1 MTTNTRQA
9 DDQIAWRLTAY
20 ANIRLSPS
28 PEATIRMRAAVMAA
42 AAAIP
47 VRSAAPMRRAVP
59 RPEPI
64 SFAAYRARFGFSG
77 RSRAVAGLLAA
88 TLSLVL
94 MTGVAFAASP
104 GGPLYGARLWVESV
118 ALPSDPG
125 ARADADADRLDAR
138 LKEAVGAARSGNGSA
153 TAAALGAYRDILDDA
168 MQAAG
173 KLESR
178 TLRLEAALAR
188 HQLVLAT
195 LLEYAPDPARDAL
208 QQAIER
214 SDQAVKG
221 IGAGRDDQGD
231 RPTVRPTP
239 RSPNANGPRPKSKR
253 GSGGR
258 P

>member
-1 MTTNTRQA
+1 MTTYSRQA
-9 DDQIAWRLTAY
+9 DDQLAWRLTAY

-28 PEATIRMRAAVMAA
+28 PEATARMRAAVMAA
-42 AAAIP
+42 AAGLPA
-47 VRSAAPMRRAVP
+47 RTATQAPPATRT
-59 RPEPI
+59 PEPI
-64 SFAAYRARFGFSG
+64 AFAAHRARFGFSG

-88 TLSLVL
+88 SLSLLL

-104 GGPLYGARLWVESV
+104 GGPLYGARLWVETVS
-118 ALPSDPG
+118 LPSEPG
-125 ARADADADRLDAR
+125 ARADADADRLDSR

-168 MQAAG
+168 MLAAG
-173 KLESR
+173 KSESR

-195 LLEYAPDPARDAL
+195 LLEYAPDRARDAL
-208 QQAIER
+208 QRAIER

-221 IGAGRDDQGD
+221 IGAGRGDKGD
-231 RPTVRPTP
+231 RPSVRPTP
-239 RSPNANGPRPKSKR
+239 RTPNAHGPGPKSKP
-253 GSGGR
+253 GSDGR